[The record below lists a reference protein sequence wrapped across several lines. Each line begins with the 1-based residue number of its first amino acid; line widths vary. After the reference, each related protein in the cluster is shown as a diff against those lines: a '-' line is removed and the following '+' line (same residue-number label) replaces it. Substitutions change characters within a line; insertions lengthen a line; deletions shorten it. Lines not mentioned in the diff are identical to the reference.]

1 MKKTALTILALIN
14 YTTTLIRST
23 ITRDGAKRYKM
34 WAKCERN
41 MKASLARM

>member
-1 MKKTALTILALIN
+1 MKNAANTIIALIN
-14 YTTTLIRST
+14 YTATAIRVRFISNGA
-23 ITRDGAKRYKM
+23 TRFKL